1 MWTNEIA
8 KASLNFKKSTKLF
21 VSGGLINF
29 YLK

>member
-8 KASLNFKKSTKLF
+8 KGSLNLKKLTKWF
-21 VSGGLINF
+21 ISGGLINF